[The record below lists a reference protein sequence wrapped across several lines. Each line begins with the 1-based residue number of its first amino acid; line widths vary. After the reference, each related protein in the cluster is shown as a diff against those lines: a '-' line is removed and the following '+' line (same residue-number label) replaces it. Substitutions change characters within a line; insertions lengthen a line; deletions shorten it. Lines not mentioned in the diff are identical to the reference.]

1 MKYLISFKKIIM
13 CSWMEE
19 CSAVQTLVALTE
31 DMGLIICV
39 HMVVQH
45 HPVTSVPRY
54 LMPSSDAIGTMHD
67 RDAHI

>member
-1 MKYLISFKKIIM
+1 
-13 CSWMEE
+13 MEE
-19 CSAVQTLVALTE
+19 RSAVQTLVALTE

-45 HPVTSVPRY
+45 HPVTSVPGY

-67 RDAHI
+67 CDAHI